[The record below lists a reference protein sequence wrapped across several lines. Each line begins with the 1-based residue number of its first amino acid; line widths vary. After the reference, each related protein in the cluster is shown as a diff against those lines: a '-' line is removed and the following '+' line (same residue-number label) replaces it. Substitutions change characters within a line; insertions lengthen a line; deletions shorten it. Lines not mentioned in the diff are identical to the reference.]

1 MRSGESMGSDV
12 SSETRTRQL
21 RKSMSWCLAAGL
33 AVWVLIGSMMLVL
46 GGKNPAYGPG
56 WNQWNLVRWMMA
68 PLDQGYDTPG
78 VLQSPIEG
86 QWLIRWCLA
95 PFLAGVGCVDIVGR
109 KIYHSTQYPGR
120 RWPALS
126 AWPVPLV
133 WGLLSL
139 GVLVNDYGRGPQWWS
154 GLFHWPAP
162 ETVIPVP
169 VVRAFQVVTTVA
181 FFATPI
187 LAYWLIMLL
196 SRLWKRGH
204 ILP

>member
-1 MRSGESMGSDV
+1 MKSGESMGSDV
-12 SSETRTRQL
+12 SSQTQTRQL
-21 RKSMSWCLAAGL
+21 RKSITWCMVAGL
-33 AVWVLIGSMMLVL
+33 AVWVLIGSMMLVF

-68 PLDQGYDTPG
+68 PFDQGRGAPG
-78 VLQSPIEG
+78 VLQGSIG
-86 QWLIRWCLA
+86 GWWLIGWCCAALM
-95 PFLAGVGCVDIVGR
+95 AGEGCICIIGF
-109 KIYHSTQYPGR
+109 KISCSTRYPSQ

-133 WGLLSL
+133 SGFLSL
-139 GVLVNDYGRGPQWWS
+139 GVLANDFRGPERWS

-169 VVRAFQVVTTVA
+169 VVRAFQIVTTVA
-181 FFATPI
+181 CFAAPV

-196 SRLWKRGH
+196 SRLWRRGH

>member
-1 MRSGESMGSDV
+1 MGSDV
-12 SSETRTRQL
+12 SSEARTRQL
-21 RKSMSWCLAAGL
+21 RKSITWCLAAGL

-56 WNQWNLVRWMMA
+56 WNQWNLMRWMMA
-68 PLDQGYDTPG
+68 PFDQGHDAPG
-78 VLQSPIEG
+78 VFQSPIG
-86 QWLIRWCLA
+86 GWWLIRWCWAALM
-95 PFLAGVGCVDIVGR
+95 AGGGC
-109 KIYHSTQYPGR
+109 IYIIGCKTHSSTQYPNR

-133 WGLLSL
+133 YGLLSL
-139 GVLVNDYGRGPQWWS
+139 GVLVNDYGRGPEWWS

-169 VVRAFQVVTTVA
+169 LVRAFQGVTIVA
-181 FFATPI
+181 CFVAPV
-187 LAYWLIMLL
+187 LAYWLIILL